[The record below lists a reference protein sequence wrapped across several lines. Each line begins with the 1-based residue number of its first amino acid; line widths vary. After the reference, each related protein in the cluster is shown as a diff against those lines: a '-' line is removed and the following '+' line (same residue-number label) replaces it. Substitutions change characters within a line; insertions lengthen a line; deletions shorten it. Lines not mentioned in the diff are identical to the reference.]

1 MIDTSR
7 ISRRGVL
14 GLGAL
19 GAGGGLAAL
28 AGCRT
33 EPTGSGQPS
42 QGPINFAA
50 PNFLPPDPLPGAV
63 ISDIEG
69 VSPAY
74 SQYPR
79 EQARSVDGTPGSGGE
94 VSTFQVLFQA
104 PPPSDNPW
112 LTEFDRRL
120 GVQLKATYGAGD
132 SYGQKL
138 QTLMASGDLPD
149 ITFVVREAS
158 PAVVKP
164 MQQGA
169 FTDLSDILAGSG
181 IDPYPNLARIPT
193 YAWKNSS
200 INGKILGVP
209 RPLPLVN
216 GVTMYRAD
224 WAADLGFTEPPRNAD
239 EVKELLVGFT
249 KGDHRGKAKGDTW
262 GLATL
267 GNGVSWAMQ
276 MFRVPNGWRLN
287 DDGTLTN
294 VIETDEYEAAVAWL
308 VELWQAGGFHPDAAT
323 LPTLDSQDLFMNGRI
338 GLMPAGIAPHYRSMV
353 PALRKND
360 PSAEVVAVGPPGH
373 DGGDPVIHQQ
383 GGYFGIAAIPSE
395 VGRDQARVEE
405 LLRVINY
412 WCAPFGSEE
421 HTFINYGI
429 EGRHFSYDDRGTP
442 IALDGDRPLTE
453 VAGPSFLVQP
463 LEAVFFFPGDDQAA
477 IEAQRSIAEAV
488 PLSIENP
495 VSSLISETDIRQ
507 SAALGQLND
516 DYLYGIITGR
526 RPISELG
533 AWRDRWRSTGGD
545 QIRKEFESSLE

>member
-1 MIDTSR
+1 MINVNSPGR
-7 ISRRGVL
+7 LSRRGVL
-14 GLGAL
+14 GLGA
-19 GAGGGLAAL
+19 GAGLAAL

-33 EPTGSGQPS
+33 QPADTGPAVDGSAK
-42 QGPINFAA
+42 FVA
-50 PNFLPPDPLPGAV
+50 PNYLPPEQLPGAA
-63 ISDIEG
+63 ISEIDG

-79 EQARSVDGTPGSGGE
+79 EQVRSVAETPGRGGE

-112 LTEFDRRL
+112 LTEFDQRL
-120 GVQLKATYGAGD
+120 GAQVKTTFGAGD
-132 SYGQKL
+132 SYGQKV

-149 ITFVVREAS
+149 LAFVERSAA

-169 FTDLSDILAGSG
+169 FTDLSEILAGGG
-181 IDPYPNLARIPT
+181 IDAYPNLAKIPT
-193 YAWKNSS
+193 YSWRNSS
-200 INGKILGVP
+200 IDGKILGVP
-209 RPLPLVN
+209 RALPLVN

-224 WAADLGFTEPPRNAD
+224 WAADLGLPEPPKNAD

-249 KGDHRGKAKGDTW
+249 KGDHRGKSADKTW

-267 GNGVSWAMQ
+267 GNGVVWAHQ
-276 MFRVPNGWRLN
+276 MFRVPNDWRLE
-287 DDGTLTN
+287 DDGTLIN
-294 VIETDEYEAAVAWL
+294 SIETDEYEAALVWL
-308 VELWQAGGFHPDAAT
+308 VDLWKAGAWHPDAAT
-323 LPTLDSQDLFMNGRI
+323 LPVLDSQELFMNGRI
-338 GLMPAGIAPHYRSMV
+338 GLMPAGITPHYRSLV

-360 PSAEVVAVGPPGH
+360 PSAQVTAVSAPGH
-373 DGGDPVIHQQ
+373 DGGDPVVHQDS
-383 GGYFGIAAIPSE
+383 GYFGIAAIPSE
-395 VGRDQARVEE
+395 VGKDSARLEE

-429 EGRHFSYDDRGTP
+429 EGRHFRYDDRGTP
-442 IALDGDRPLTE
+442 VAVDGDRPLTE

-463 LEAVFFFPGDDQAA
+463 LEAAFFFPGDDTAA
-477 IEAQRSIAEAV
+477 TEAQQNIAKAV
-488 PLSIENP
+488 PLSIDNP
-495 VSSLISETDIRQ
+495 TRSLISETDTRQ

-526 RPISELG
+526 RPISELA

-545 QIRKEFESSLE
+545 TIRKEFEAGLA